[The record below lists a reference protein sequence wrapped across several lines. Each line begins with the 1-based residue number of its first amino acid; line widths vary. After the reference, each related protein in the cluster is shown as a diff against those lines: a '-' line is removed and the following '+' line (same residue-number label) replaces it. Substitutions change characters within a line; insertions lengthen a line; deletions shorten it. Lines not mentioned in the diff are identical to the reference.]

1 LRLHVKGPRD
11 LIAGLLFIVVGAAAA
26 LTAWSYPMG
35 TALRMGP
42 GYFPFL
48 AGCGLTIVGLIVA
61 VRGLAARDQAVE
73 ALHLKPLFLVLL
85 AVALFAVLI
94 DRLGLVITVPLV
106 VLVCYLANPRPR
118 VIELSVLAA
127 LLTLGAVVV
136 FQRFLELPFR
146 LWPE

>member
-1 LRLHVKGPRD
+1 MRLHVKGPRD
-11 LIAGLLFIVVGAAAA
+11 LIAGLLFVAVGGAAAI
-26 LTAWSYPMG
+26 TAWRYPMG

-48 AGCGLTIVGLIVA
+48 VGSGLALVGLIVGM
-61 VRGLAARDQAVE
+61 RGLAARDQAVE
-73 ALHLKPLFLVLL
+73 PLHLKPLFLVLA
-85 AVALFAVLI
+85 AVALFAVLV

-118 VIELSVLAA
+118 IIEMIVLAA
-127 LLTLGAVVV
+127 VLTLAAVVL
-136 FQRFLELPFR
+136 FQRLLELPFR